1 MTNPAPGNPTTFD
14 WTRSA
19 EEASGP
25 KMPAGLHRVRVV
37 RVQHINRDGVPLTSN
52 SGDPQMRVVY
62 QDAEAREVSDILTLS
77 EKAGW
82 TLARLMAAA
91 GANLAAMTARGIT
104 PAHFADPD
112 FAIKQLIG
120 RELQV
125 QVTYEVSKT
134 NGKEYAVVTPIRS
147 QGTTQAAPATST
159 SPGAAPG
166 AAPAPAASTPP
177 PSPATGAAP
186 AAPSI
191 PGVPTG
197 VSDKNSAWAW
207 VCQQWNTYTGAD
219 RDSRRA
225 KAWIDAVTAASTLKP
240 EAEFRAEDWTEVAA
254 KACHHTA

>member
-1 MTNPAPGNPTTFD
+1 MTQAPTTPGSTFD

-25 KMPAGLHRVRVV
+25 KIPAGLHRVRVV
-37 RVQHINRDGVPLTSN
+37 RVQHINREGVPLTSN
-52 SGDPQMRVVY
+52 SGDPQMRVIY

-82 TLARLMAAA
+82 TLARLMSAA
-91 GANLAAMTARGIT
+91 GANLSAMTAKGVT
-104 PAHFADPD
+104 PAHFADPA
-112 FAIKQLIG
+112 FATKQLIG

-134 NGKEYAVVTPIRS
+134 NGKEYAVVTPIRA
-147 QGTTQAAPATST
+147 QGTAQAAPVATQAAPTH
-159 SPGAAPG
+159 
-166 AAPAPAASTPP
+166 APAPASSSPP
-177 PSPATGAAP
+177 VSAP

-191 PGVPTG
+191 PTG
-197 VSDKNSAWAW
+197 VADKNTAWSY
-207 VCQQWNTYTGAD
+207 VCQQWATYTGAD
-219 RDSRRA
+219 LDARRA
-225 KAWIDAVTAASTLKP
+225 KAWIDAVTALSALKP